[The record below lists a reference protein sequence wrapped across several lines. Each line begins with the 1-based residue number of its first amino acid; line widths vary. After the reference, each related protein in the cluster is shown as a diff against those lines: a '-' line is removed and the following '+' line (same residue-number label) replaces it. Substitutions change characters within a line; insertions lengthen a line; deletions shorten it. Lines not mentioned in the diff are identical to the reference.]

1 MSIIQ
6 PAKNNIAIKNNP
18 IIIDS
23 PNPIEKFGLKILVES
38 PDKSAELTKDCDQK
52 GIIVKRKIKIGTAT
66 DKTLSFI
73 FLAFKNRNGTN
84 NNGYNLNEIA
94 KPKNTDAF
102 NNFSFLRYKNAIN
115 VSNTAYKSIFE
126 NA

>member
-38 PDKSAELTKDCDQK
+38 PDKSAELTKACEK
-52 GIIVKRKIKIGTAT
+52 NGIIVKRKIEIGTAT
-66 DKTLSFI
+66 DKNFSFI
-73 FLAFKNRNGTN
+73 FLDFKNRNGTN
-84 NNGYNLNEIA
+84 SSG
-94 KPKNTDAF
+94 
-102 NNFSFLRYKNAIN
+102 
-115 VSNTAYKSIFE
+115 
-126 NA
+126 